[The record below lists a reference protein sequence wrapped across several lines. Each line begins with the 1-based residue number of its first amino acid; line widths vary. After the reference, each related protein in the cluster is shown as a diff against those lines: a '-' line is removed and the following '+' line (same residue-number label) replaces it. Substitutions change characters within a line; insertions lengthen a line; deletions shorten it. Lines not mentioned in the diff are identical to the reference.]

1 MTRSKPYVVHP
12 AAWAEIE
19 AAADWYQEHSGD
31 AAISFL
37 NTILDAL
44 ETISQAPQRWPAYLH
59 DTRRFVV
66 QRFPFSIIFL
76 DGLQAVNVLAVAHNK
91 RRPGYWRERV

>member
-1 MTRSKPYVVHP
+1 MVHP

-19 AAADWYQEHSGD
+19 AAADWYQAHSED

-37 NTILDAL
+37 NTILDGL
-44 ETISQAPQRWPAYLH
+44 EAISQAPQRWPAYLH
-59 DTRRFVV
+59 NTRRFVV

-91 RRPGYWRERV
+91 RRPGYWRERL